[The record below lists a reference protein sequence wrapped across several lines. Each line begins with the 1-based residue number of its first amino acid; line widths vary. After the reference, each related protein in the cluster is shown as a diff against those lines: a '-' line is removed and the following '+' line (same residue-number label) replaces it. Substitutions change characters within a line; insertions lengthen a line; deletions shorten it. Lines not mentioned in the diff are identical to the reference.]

1 MTTRQFNPRGPAPT
15 WALGEIAQ
23 LRREFAAPVGLKP
36 CGTEAAYRRHLRHG
50 EKCDTCREAHNA
62 RKRKTDRGP
71 RLPAAH
77 GTASKY
83 NTGCRCE
90 PCSAAQRARNL
101 AWREAVAGL
110 PAAFVPHGLNGY
122 RNYGCRCE
130 TCKAAGSVANR
141 EYRERRKQREAAA
154 T

>member
-1 MTTRQFNPRGPAPT
+1 MTQPAT
-15 WALGEIAQ
+15 DWGVVVNEY
-23 LRREFAAPVGLKP
+23 RRRPMPFELKP
-36 CGTEAAYRRHLRHG
+36 CGTDAAYRRHRRHG
-50 EKCDTCREAHNA
+50 EKPCDTCREAHNA

-71 RLPAAH
+71 RLPAPH

-90 PCSAAQRARNL
+90 PCSAAQRARNR
-101 AWREAVAGL
+101 AWRDAVAGL
-110 PAAFVPHGLNGY
+110 PAVFVPHGVGGY

-130 TCKAAGSVANR
+130 TCKAAGSAANR
-141 EYRERRKQREAAA
+141 EYRERRKQRDGAP